1 MSELLA
7 RVQNDLNS
15 ARKRQERP
23 VVLVLSTILA
33 EAKNKHI
40 ELRRD
45 LTDSD
50 VLDVLRKGVKTRRES
65 LEMYEKGGR
74 EDLAEQQRA
83 EIEQIQKYLPA
94 QMSEEEVRVAVL
106 AAIEAGATS
115 MGPLMGKLNAQL
127 KGRAEGSV
135 ISRIAKEELAARG

>member
-15 ARKRQERP
+15 ARKRQEKP

-33 EAKNKHI
+33 EAKNKNI

-45 LTDSD
+45 LTDTD

-65 LEMYEKGGR
+65 LEMYQKGGR

-94 QMSEEEVRVAVL
+94 QMSEEEVRVAVR
-106 AAIEAGATS
+106 AAIEGGATS

-127 KGRAEGSV
+127 KGRAEGSI
-135 ISRIAKEELAARG
+135 ISKIAKEELAARG